1 MPIKCCRQTERP
13 TDGRTETETE
23 TNRERSK
30 QTERIRR
37 RETDKEKQRKQET
50 GRERERDTTRATR
63 QPSGHCKFNCLFLS
77 CAGPESLVN
86 LLVPC
91 RQAMKQH
98 LHIAIGL
105 TCLSE
110 RALAFRSTCSGK
122 RRDSSTARFCY
133 KGLLKTLLAS
143 GKARGGPRFESKSPT
158 IRAHETLIPT
168 IGATARD
175 LRFGYK
181 QCWT

>member
-1 MPIKCCRQTERP
+1 MKQAQTKI
-13 TDGRTETETE
+13 
-23 TNRERSK
+23 NRE
-30 QTERIRR
+30 T
-37 RETDKEKQRKQET
+37 RKQAE
-50 GRERERDTTRATR
+50 RERETTRATQ

-110 RALAFRSTCSGK
+110 SALAFRSTCNGK

-133 KGLLKTLLAS
+133 TKDLLKTLLAS